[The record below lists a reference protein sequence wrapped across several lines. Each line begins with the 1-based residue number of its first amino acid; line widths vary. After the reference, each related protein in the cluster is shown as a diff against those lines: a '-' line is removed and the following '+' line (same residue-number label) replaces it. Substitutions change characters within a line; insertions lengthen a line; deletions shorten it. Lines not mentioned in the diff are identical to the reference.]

1 MLIGLCL
8 WPAIH
13 LAQSPQPSANT
24 PIAVVAELDGIIH
37 PIAAEYVD
45 QAITQADTSG
55 ADVVVIVLRTPGG
68 LLDSTRD
75 IVSRMI
81 ASRAPV
87 VVFVGP
93 SGARAA
99 SAGFILT
106 IAADVAVMA
115 PGTHIGAAHPVSGT
129 GQPTDTTMA
138 TKAAEDVAAYV
149 RTLAEARKRNV
160 DTCRRSGD
168 EEPRVHG
175 YRSARRLAAPD
186 RFRRAG
192 RARSAADTRRPERSG
207 GSTAGLSTFE
217 RPMPSFRRSR

>member
-1 MLIGLCL
+1 MRADTVDRMCDMARIRVAMLVGLCL
-8 WPAIH
+8 WPAPQ
-13 LAQSPQPSANT
+13 LAQSPRAAAEKPL
-24 PIAVVAELDGIIH
+24 AVVAEFDGIIH
-37 PIAAEYVD
+37 PIAAEYID
-45 QAITQADTSG
+45 EAITQADASG

-106 IAADVAVMA
+106 LAADVAVMA

-129 GQPTDTTMA
+129 GEPTDTITA
-138 TKAAEDVAAYV
+138 DKGGRGRGGVCAIP
-149 RTLAEARKRNV
+149 
-160 DTCRRSGD
+160 G
-168 EEPRVHG
+168 
-175 YRSARRLAAPD
+175 RSAETECRARGGGGD
-186 RFRRAG
+186 RRA
-192 RARSAADTRRPERSG
+192 ARSPIAKRSAPRRR
-207 GSTAGLSTFE
+207 
-217 RPMPSFRRSR
+217 